1 MVCTEKFTFEEK
13 LTGAQESRGYFSVDQ
28 PCIQTGAFISAA
40 GCDRWLLR
48 IRLTEEIS
56 AKKNCFQAG
65 MAKQWP
71 SFDFTAN
78 AEFEEWNHI
87 CGCGWTS
94 FWESCL
100 TRAMNL
106 WARNIFQCTEKRM
119 SQTSICLGEGL
130 RTILSLGRA
139 CSGAAAPS
147 EQLKI
152 KASGASLV
160 TMTAHCTFVE
170 GH

>member
-1 MVCTEKFTFEEK
+1 MVCTEKFTSEEK
-13 LTGAQESRGYFSVDQ
+13 LTGAPKSRGYFSVGQ
-28 PCIQTGAFISAA
+28 QCIQTGAFISAA
-40 GCDRWLLR
+40 SCDWWLLR

-87 CGCGWTS
+87 CGCGWKS
-94 FWESCL
+94 FWESFW
-100 TRAMNL
+100 THAMNL
-106 WARNIFQCTEKRM
+106 WTRNIFQCTEKRM
-119 SQTSICLGEGL
+119 SQTSIYLGEGL
-130 RTILSLGRA
+130 ITVLSLSRA
-139 CSGAAAPS
+139 CSEAGAS
-147 EQLKI
+147 SDQLKI

-160 TMTAHCTFVE
+160 AMTAHCTFVD